1 MDKKSTEFFGKNFL
15 NEEAKY
21 QLNKFVEIEKK
32 VSKDDLICKT
42 INNKRDK
49 MYYFSKFKTI
59 RPFGRERKL

>member
-49 MYYFSKFKTI
+49 MYYF
-59 RPFGRERKL
+59 